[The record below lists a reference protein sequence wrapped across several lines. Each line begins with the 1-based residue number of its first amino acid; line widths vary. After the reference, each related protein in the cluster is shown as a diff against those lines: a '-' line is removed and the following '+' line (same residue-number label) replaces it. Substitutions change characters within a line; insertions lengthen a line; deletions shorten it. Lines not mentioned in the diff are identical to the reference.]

1 MIHTIL
7 HLTGSSKKM
16 RFLKYH
22 VGAVIIFG
30 LLYWLQ
36 DVFMVGYPKVGKE
49 LHLGKTIPP
58 SDSLYYWMW
67 FSVLTQSTVGYGG
80 AVDAQGKAVS
90 FDNIPNNAFRTVNF
104 LQLFSVLFITAQLL

>member
-1 MIHTIL
+1 MIHNIL

-16 RFLKYH
+16 RFLKYNI
-22 VGAVIIFG
+22 GAVIIFG

-36 DVFMVGYPKVGKE
+36 DVFMSRYPKLGKE
-49 LHLGKTIPP
+49 LYLGKATPP

-80 AVDAQGKAVS
+80 AVDESGRRAS
-90 FDNIPNNAFRTVNF
+90 FDNIHDRVFKALNF
-104 LQLFSVLFITAQLL
+104 IQLFSVLFITAQLL